1 MYIQMFKISHNE
13 KLYIPY
19 FLCRRRLFVG
29 EWSESNIKN
38 LARILL
44 SSGLKVNFH
53 KSKVLGIGASMN
65 KTNRWASLL
74 RCESTTLQFT
84 FLGVPV
90 GANMNLKKNWKPIIE
105 RFQSKL
111 SSWKS
116 KTLSFRERLTIVK
129 SIFGNLPT
137 YFFSLFIALVGVIN
151 TLERFQRQFLWCWVD
166 NKTKMN
172 LDII

>member
-1 MYIQMFKISHNE
+1 
-13 KLYIPY
+13 
-19 FLCRRRLFVG
+19 
-29 EWSESNIKN
+29 
-38 LARILL
+38 
-44 SSGLKVNFH
+44 
-53 KSKVLGIGASMN
+53 MN

-137 YFFSLFIALVGVIN
+137 YFFSLFIALLGVIN
-151 TLERFQRQFLWCWVD
+151 TLERFHRQFLWCWVD